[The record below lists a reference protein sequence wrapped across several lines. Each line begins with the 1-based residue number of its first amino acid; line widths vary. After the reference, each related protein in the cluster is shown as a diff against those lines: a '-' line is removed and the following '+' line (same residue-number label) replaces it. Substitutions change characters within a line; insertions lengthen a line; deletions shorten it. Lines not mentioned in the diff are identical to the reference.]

1 MPTPEAASTPSVF
14 ARIEAVCATAVERAF
29 ATAFPSALEPV
40 QVARKLVA
48 AYESANDG
56 ASRTGR
62 RYLVRMSD
70 ADFGRLEADLPYL
83 ERQWTAMLSR
93 LAERSGRPARTPEVR
108 VERTPGIAPGTV
120 SIGSEALAPPSN
132 VALRV
137 RRGVPASVR
146 LPSGLATVVVGRDPA
161 CDLVLVDPR
170 VSRRHLAIA
179 CDGATYRCSDLG
191 SSNGTRLNG
200 VAFVAGD
207 IGLGDVLSL
216 GDSELVV
223 ESE

>member
-132 VALRV
+132 V
-137 RRGVPASVR
+137 
-146 LPSGLATVVVGRDPA
+146 VGRDPA